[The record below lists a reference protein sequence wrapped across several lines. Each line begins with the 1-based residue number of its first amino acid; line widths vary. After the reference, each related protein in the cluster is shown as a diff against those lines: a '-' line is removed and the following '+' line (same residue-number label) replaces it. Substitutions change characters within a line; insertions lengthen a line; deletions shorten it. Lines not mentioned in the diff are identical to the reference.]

1 MGGHGKQIAGI
12 SSYIYIIQT
21 PTAHLPSK
29 IHYKSCSQ
37 KTRVRQMVASL
48 PISMPLDWSHLWIQ
62 PTAVP
67 EEGLQS
73 VLVIVMGSGISD
85 TAVRI
90 SYRY

>member
-1 MGGHGKQIAGI
+1 MI
-12 SSYIYIIQT
+12 
-21 PTAHLPSK
+21 
-29 IHYKSCSQ
+29 
-37 KTRVRQMVASL
+37 ASL

-73 VLVIVMGSGISD
+73 VLVIVTGCGISD

-90 SYRY
+90 SCRY